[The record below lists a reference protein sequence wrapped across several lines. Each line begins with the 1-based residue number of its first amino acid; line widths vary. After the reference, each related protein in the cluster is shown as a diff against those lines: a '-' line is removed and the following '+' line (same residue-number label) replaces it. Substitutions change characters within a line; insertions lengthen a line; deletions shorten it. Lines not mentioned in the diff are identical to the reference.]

1 MVFQSMSRA
10 WRHPLVKVGKLGSV
24 WIHDVDTGE
33 MAFDITDIPLV
44 EELLLKLREL
54 QAEENEHGH
63 KQDEE

>member
-1 MVFQSMSRA
+1 MVFQSMSRS
-10 WRHPLVKVGKLGSV
+10 WRRPSVKVGNSGCV
-24 WIHDVDTGE
+24 WIRDVDTGE
-33 MAFDITDIPLV
+33 MGFDIEDIPLV